1 MKLKSWGLIAGIA
14 ASGIVAGGSFDRVG
28 AVTLYDGTLGGTP
41 NSGSYLN
48 FFSIPTLPA
57 PISSGNGVTLN
68 TSFNEGIYAGYSNY
82 NANLVG
88 NTVSVGGLVNPLFP
102 VLNSTVG
109 YTLSFTM
116 QINSQTNTG
125 PNGLNRAGFSALIL
139 DNNKKGIEIG
149 FRNSDIF
156 AQPDASFNSIL
167 PSEQKTGLG
176 GLNGILANPTTYDL
190 TVLGNNYTL
199 STGGNTLIS
208 GLLRDY
214 TGAQGAYAPIYN
226 TANFLFLGDDTIS
239 AGASVNIQ
247 NITLN
252 TNAAAVPEPS
262 SLLGVGLAIGF
273 GATLKRK
280 LDKTNL
286 KISKLLK

>member
-1 MKLKSWGLIAGIA
+1 MKLGSWGLIAGIA
-14 ASGIVAGGSFDRVG
+14 ASGMMAGGSFDRVG
-28 AVTLYDGTLGGTP
+28 AVTLYDGSLGGTP

-57 PISSGNGVTLN
+57 PTSNGSGVTLN
-68 TSFNEGIYAGYSNY
+68 TSLNEGIYAGYSNY
-82 NANLVG
+82 NATVVG

-102 VLNSTVG
+102 VLDSAVG
-109 YTLSFTM
+109 YTLSFKM

-125 PNGLNRAGFSALIL
+125 PNGANRAGFSALIL

-156 AQPDASFNSIL
+156 AQPDANFNSIL
-167 PSEQKTGLG
+167 PSEQKTGIGGTLG
-176 GLNGILANPTTYDL
+176 SPTTYDL
-190 TVLGNNYTL
+190 TVLGNSYTL
-199 STGGNTLIS
+199 STGGNTLIN

-214 TGAQGAYAPIYN
+214 TGAQGAGSAIYN
-226 TANFLFLGDDTIS
+226 TANFLFLGDDTTS
-239 AGASVNIQ
+239 ASASVNLQ

-262 SLLGVGLAIGF
+262 SLIGTGLAIGF
-273 GATLKRK
+273 GAALKRK
-280 LDKTNL
+280 LGKRSQ
-286 KISKLLK
+286 KIAKLLK